1 MSQRKFEEF
10 HELQNQCLGLT
21 KEQIEL
27 KFLDNYS
34 LESNCLSFKDAF
46 YKCIFQDD
54 LCIGIEYIAKSI
66 SIMDLC
72 AYLQDKIEEL
82 REENK
87 KLRLKLPS
95 FNIGD
100 KVYILIDKEARTVT
114 SGIIESITID
124 KDQVIYWYSTNKNSS
139 QWKFTEASIGK
150 TVFHDHAEIVF
161 TNLNKGE

>member
-1 MSQRKFEEF
+1 MNKIEE
-10 HELQNQCLGLT
+10 CIGLT
-21 KEQIEL
+21 EEQIAL
-27 KFLDNYS
+27 KFLDKYGPRS
-34 LESNCLSFKDAF
+34 HTLYYKDAF
-46 YKCIFQDD
+46 YKCIFQDNI
-54 LCIGIEYIAKSI
+54 CMNIEYIEQSTP
-66 SIMDLC
+66 IMELC
-72 AYLQDKIEEL
+72 FYLQDKIEEL

-114 SGIIESITID
+114 SGIIVSITID
-124 KDQVIYWYSTNKNSS
+124 KDQVIYWYSTNKNCG